1 MERSRRCFVALL
13 CFALTAPGALA
24 ATPDGVTQ
32 LKRFVAATERAE
44 GRFVQSVYRQNGG
57 RADESEG
64 DFAFERP
71 GKFRW
76 NYVKPYPQVLV
87 GDGVRLWSYDPE
99 LAQVTVKKMGDA
111 LGSSPAAILAGDGAL
126 DATFTLEDGGEANG
140 LVWAIATPRA
150 ADSSFSR
157 MKLGFR
163 DGALVGM
170 EIRDNFG
177 HITILRFTRLTAN
190 VAIDPAAFR
199 FTPPAGVDVIGE

>member
-64 DFAFERP
+64 NFAFERP

-87 GDGVRLWSYDPE
+87 GDGARLWSYDPE
-99 LAQVTVKKMGDA
+99 LGQVTVKKMGDA
-111 LGSSPAAILAGDGAL
+111 LGSTPAAILAGDGAL

-140 LVWAIATPRA
+140 LVWAIATPKA
-150 ADSSFSR
+150 ADSSFAR

-190 VAIDPAAFR
+190 AAIDPAAFR

>member
-64 DFAFERP
+64 NFAFERP

-87 GDGVRLWSYDPE
+87 GDGARLWSYDPE
-99 LAQVTVKKMGDA
+99 LGQVTVKKMGDA
-111 LGSSPAAILAGDGAL
+111 LGSTPAAILAGDGAL

-140 LVWAIATPRA
+140 LVWAIATPKA
-150 ADSSFSR
+150 ADSSFAR

-177 HITILRFTRLTAN
+177 HTTILRFTRLTAN
-190 VAIDPAAFR
+190 VAIDPATFR

>member
-64 DFAFERP
+64 NFAFERP

-87 GDGVRLWSYDPE
+87 GDGARLWSYDPE
-99 LAQVTVKKMGDA
+99 LGQVTVKKMGDA
-111 LGSSPAAILAGDGAL
+111 LGSTPAAILAGDGAL

-140 LVWAIATPRA
+140 LVWAIATPKA
-150 ADSSFSR
+150 ADSSFAR

>member
-1 MERSRRCFVALL
+1 ML
-13 CFALTAPGALA
+13 CLALTTPGVLA
-24 ATPDGVTQ
+24 ASADGVTQ
-32 LKRFVAATERAE
+32 LKRFVADTARAE

-64 DFAFERP
+64 EFAFERP

-76 NYVKPYPQVLV
+76 HYVKPYPQVLV
-87 GDGVRLWSYDPE
+87 GDGTRLWAYDPE
-99 LAQVTVKKMGDA
+99 LAQVTVKTVGDA
-111 LGSSPAAILAGDGAL
+111 LGATPAAILAGDGEL
-126 DATFTLEDGGEANG
+126 DARFTLEDGGDANG
-140 LVWAIATPRA
+140 LRWAIATPKA
-150 ADSSFSR
+150 ADSSFAR

-177 HITILRFTRLTAN
+177 HTTILRFTRLTAN
-190 VAIDPAAFR
+190 APIDPATFR

>member
-87 GDGVRLWSYDPE
+87 GDGARLWSYDPE
-99 LAQVTVKKMGDA
+99 LGQVTVKKMGDA
-111 LGSSPAAILAGDGAL
+111 LGSTPAAILAGDGAL

-140 LVWAIATPRA
+140 LVWAIATPKA
-150 ADSSFSR
+150 ADSSFAR